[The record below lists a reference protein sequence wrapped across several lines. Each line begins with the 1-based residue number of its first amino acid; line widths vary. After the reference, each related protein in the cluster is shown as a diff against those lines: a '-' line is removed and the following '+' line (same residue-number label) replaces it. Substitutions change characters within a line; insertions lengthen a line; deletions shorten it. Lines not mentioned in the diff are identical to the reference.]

1 MLLLSVYE
9 TLAAAVAVAAE
20 AVHEEGGWLG
30 MELLLLQV
38 AATEMEGWALLLKL
52 ETEVV
57 TVLLSPF

>member
-1 MLLLSVYE
+1 MYE
-9 TLAAAVAVAAE
+9 TLAVADVAVVAE
-20 AVHEEGGWLG
+20 AVHEVGGWVG

-38 AATEMEGWALLLKL
+38 VATEMEGWALPLKL